1 MNNINDLV
9 SNAVQS
15 SLQSFWNNWMSN
27 HRNLAFFISHPIISL
42 TLFIILILTLWG
54 IIQQIPYLLVKFWV
68 VILKSPFNLGKSLL
82 TTNNNDAIT
91 SSLNVNQA
99 KLLQEILTQ
108 LEAIKNEQINIRK
121 ELEDSKKI
129 A

>member
-1 MNNINDLV
+1 MNNINELV

-42 TLFIILILTLWG
+42 VLLIILILTIWG
-54 IIQQIPYLLVKFWV
+54 IIQQIPSLLVYLL
-68 VILKSPFNLGKSLL
+68 IKSPFTLGKSLL
-82 TTNNNDAIT
+82 TKNNEVIT
-91 SSLNVNQA
+91 PQVNANQE

-108 LEAIKNEQINIRK
+108 LEAIKKEQINFRK
-121 ELEDSKKI
+121 ELEDSKTR